1 MPAVTGPFAG
11 KAAIVTG
18 GASGIGRAMGAHL
31 AAEGAHV
38 VLADLDGGAVR
49 EAATA
54 ISGSTEGH
62 ELDVR
67 ERGSSTRRRQLT
79 SPPRPRPR

>member
-18 GASGIGRAMGAHL
+18 GASGIGRAMGAH
-31 AAEGAHV
+31 
-38 VLADLDGGAVR
+38 LADLDGGAVR

-67 ERGSSTRRRQLT
+67 ERGSSTRRRPPT